1 MRASRG
7 HSSRSTH
14 WLSALGVAV
23 LVTGALAAIGQ
34 PSGQLGLAG
43 PLPAPTPTPTTV
55 TLDAIAD
62 TYVDGANP
70 STNYGTNPSVY
81 VALNASLQA
90 RVALV
95 RFDLSAIPLGASVQT
110 ATFQMNLESAS
121 GPSFI
126 SLTLGR
132 AQAAWTET
140 GVTWT
145 SCPALEAFTSANIGS
160 TAGWVSWDAK
170 NLVQGWV
177 SKTYS
182 NYGLAVSGPTTGS
195 AYSRR
200 FSARDKL
207 PAPRLV
213 VSYYPPTPTPTR
225 TATRTATAT
234 ATATQ
239 TPGATSTPTPTRTA
253 TFTPTPTR
261 TATST
266 ATPTRSATLTPT
278 KPPTKTPTPTPT
290 ATRTATPTPTPTPP
304 TCSDPYEPNDTFAT
318 AHWLDPIDPGG
329 VRAFICTT
337 TDTDYFAFGVAL
349 RDEIRL
355 TLNEL
360 PKNYD
365 LELYDPSGTRL
376 RFSTN
381 AGTAPETISYTASN
395 VGGAFRARVL
405 GAAGQFDATAR
416 YHLRIEI
423 IPFVEPVLVVNS
435 ANDVNDGTC
444 NAAHCSLREALIA
457 VNAGTAGRVQ
467 FSIPL
472 TDAGYFDGV
481 WTIRPATALPTVT
494 RSVKIEGDTQA
505 TSRGDTNPFGPEISL
520 NGSSAGMGASGIVIS
535 GGSSSLVRHLVFSSW
550 GTAAIRGE
558 GTTQLTVTGCYI
570 GSSAAGDGALPNRD
584 GIVIQGGMSAHV
596 GGAGTGEGNLISGN
610 TGYGVHLSDTA
621 YALVYGNLI
630 GVRRSGEEVLRN
642 GDVGVRLSGTSTRC
656 HVGGKERGQGN
667 VIGGNTIGVEIT
679 GADSSYHKVMG
690 NWIGVARSGTELPN
704 SAYGVSIADGH
715 HNEIG
720 GTDAGEK
727 NVIAGNDSTGVNLSN
742 SDLNTVAGNDIG
754 IGRELEAE
762 PRRRRRLARDL
773 IPQLD
778 CAQHDS

>member
-1 MRASRG
+1 MGCEEPGAGVGVQDLLQLRSRCEWPDHGKCIQSSLLRPRQAARSAVGGQLLPAHAHPDAHGHEDRDGHCHG
-7 HSSRSTH
+7 HSDPGRDLHADPHADRHVHT
-14 WLSALGVAV
+14 
-23 LVTGALAAIGQ
+23 
-34 PSGQLGLAG
+34 
-43 PLPAPTPTPTTV
+43 
-55 TLDAIAD
+55 DA
-62 TYVDGANP
+62 
-70 STNYGTNPSVY
+70 
-81 VALNASLQA
+81 
-90 RVALV
+90 
-95 RFDLSAIPLGASVQT
+95 
-110 ATFQMNLESAS
+110 
-121 GPSFI
+121 
-126 SLTLGR
+126 
-132 AQAAWTET
+132 
-140 GVTWT
+140 
-145 SCPALEAFTSANIGS
+145 
-160 TAGWVSWDAK
+160 DA
-170 NLVQGWV
+170 
-177 SKTYS
+177 
-182 NYGLAVSGPTTGS
+182 
-195 AYSRR
+195 
-200 FSARDKL
+200 
-207 PAPRLV
+207 
-213 VSYYPPTPTPTR
+213 
-225 TATRTATAT
+225 
-234 ATATQ
+234 
-239 TPGATSTPTPTRTA
+239 
-253 TFTPTPTR
+253 R

-505 TSRGDTNPFGPEISL
+505 TSRGDTNP
-520 NGSSAGMGASGIVIS
+520 SGRRS
-535 GGSSSLVRHLVFSSW
+535 PS
-550 GTAAIRGE
+550 TAAP
-558 GTTQLTVTGCYI
+558 QVW
-570 GSSAAGDGALPNRD
+570 ALP
-584 GIVIQGGMSAHV
+584 GS
-596 GGAGTGEGNLISGN
+596 
-610 TGYGVHLSDTA
+610 
-621 YALVYGNLI
+621 
-630 GVRRSGEEVLRN
+630 
-642 GDVGVRLSGTSTRC
+642 
-656 HVGGKERGQGN
+656 
-667 VIGGNTIGVEIT
+667 
-679 GADSSYHKVMG
+679 
-690 NWIGVARSGTELPN
+690 
-704 SAYGVSIADGH
+704 
-715 HNEIG
+715 
-720 GTDAGEK
+720 
-727 NVIAGNDSTGVNLSN
+727 
-742 SDLNTVAGNDIG
+742 
-754 IGRELEAE
+754 
-762 PRRRRRLARDL
+762 
-773 IPQLD
+773 
-778 CAQHDS
+778 